1 MLPQNHRPFEQFK
14 KNPVR
19 VKKKEDNKKKNKLQN
34 ENSQK

>member
-1 MLPQNHRPFEQFK
+1 MLPQTYRPFAQFK

-34 ENSQK
+34 EHPIL